1 MDRLLKSAKMRDED
15 ITQTESLKM
24 NHLSVEEVKARRA
37 ELAKMRELMF
47 RAEAK
52 AKRVAK
58 IKSKTFRR
66 LKKKEKAKLAKQ
78 LGEGESDV
86 DEDDDE
92 ARLKRET
99 ERARERATLRHKN
112 TGKWA
117 KAMKARGEL
126 DVDQRKEI
134 TDMLDR
140 GEKLRRKIQG
150 KGSDEE
156 SDEDSDEDGDE
167 DEEGA
172 TQRVKANAFEELAG
186 LQDASAEA
194 SEEGGKKGTS
204 IFEMKFMKDAMARQQ
219 HRVNEEMDDF
229 VREMGGHTMDAD
241 DEGQD
246 AAAEEDDQAYVASV
260 QRVGGRVTYRPGPP
274 GVRCRL
280 PFTLLH
286 YLTW

>member
-1 MDRLLKSAKMRDED
+1 MRDED

-78 LGEGESDV
+78 LGEGESDI
-86 DEDDDE
+86 DEDDEE

-134 TDMLDR
+134 ADMLDR

-150 KGSDEE
+150 RGSDE
-156 SDEDSDEDGDE
+156 SDEDSDEDDDE
-167 DEEGA
+167 DGDEEGA
-172 TQRVKANAFEELAG
+172 AQRVKASAFEELAG
-186 LQDASAEA
+186 LQDGGAEA
-194 SEEGGKKGTS
+194 PEEGGKKGKS
-204 IFEMKFMKDAMARQQ
+204 IFEMKFMKDATARQQ
-219 HRVNEEMDDF
+219 HRVNEEIDDF
-229 VREMGGHTMDAD
+229 VREMGGQPMDPD

-246 AAAEEDDQAYVASV
+246 AAAEEGEQSYGASV
-260 QRVGGRVTYRPGPP
+260 QRIGGRVTYRPGQP
-274 GVRCRL
+274 GVSVPHCCL
-280 PFTLLH
+280 IHDFV
-286 YLTW
+286 